1 MPSSRLWARTL
12 GPGAECPLSDRGKQ
26 SPRGWLGLCLGDFLR
41 RVEALPGGVRLRGDV
56 QGVRP
61 RTAPQGE
68 GLEMRGLG
76 AR

>member
-1 MPSSRLWARTL
+1 M
-12 GPGAECPLSDRGKQ
+12 
-26 SPRGWLGLCLGDFLR
+26 CLGDFLR

-68 GLEMRGLG
+68 GLEMGGLG
-76 AR
+76 GS